1 MSYEIVHT
9 FGSTT
14 YFIFVLLFLW
24 ASRVPRTNSG
34 AGWWAVSISCALLAR
49 LGLFVLLA
57 AANQRLAIAVYIMF
71 NVLEK
76 PFLMTGLVRFLNLSV
91 RMRWFWTA
99 ALAAEAWLCLALAA
113 DFPSWARTLGY
124 ALVNAGF
131 MLCMAGFLLKRRAEF
146 PRLPLTVAAVA
157 CAALAVHWL
166 AAPLVLYLFP
176 SWFRNGFVLGT
187 VLVLVQY
194 LSLLAAVLAQFQSR
208 LLEAESK
215 ALDLAFLDP
224 LTGLNNK
231 RHVHTLFDQAL
242 VLATRPH
249 QVVAVFYIDLDNFKP
264 INDTAGHAAGDEVL
278 KTVAARLKGSTR
290 STDICARVGGDEFVV
305 IGTQLD
311 SEEQAEGI
319 ARKLLAQLTMPVLV
333 NGRSHALGASIGIGL
348 YPRHGSTL
356 PELMQCAD
364 QAMYHVKRNGKS
376 GCGVFQGAPAA
387 RTA

>member
-1 MSYEIVHT
+1 M
-9 FGSTT
+9 
-14 YFIFVLLFLW
+14 
-24 ASRVPRTNSG
+24 
-34 AGWWAVSISCALLAR
+34 
-49 LGLFVLLA
+49 
-57 AANQRLAIAVYIMF
+57 
-71 NVLEK
+71 
-76 PFLMTGLVRFLNLSV
+76 
-91 RMRWFWTA
+91 
-99 ALAAEAWLCLALAA
+99 
-113 DFPSWARTLGY
+113 
-124 ALVNAGF
+124 
-131 MLCMAGFLLKRRAEF
+131 
-146 PRLPLTVAAVA
+146 
-157 CAALAVHWL
+157 HWL

-348 YPRHGSTL
+348 HPRHGSTL

-364 QAMYHVKRNGKS
+364 QAMYYVKRNGKS